1 VKPFAVGAVL
11 VLALAGLFII
21 PDAEAATTRSLEIW
35 TATANPQVPFMN
47 FDGNPPKLFDI
58 NGDGQLEIIAQND
71 NRWVYIFD
79 SRTGEILFETTTEYP
94 PGWGARSFNGPEV
107 AILEQGGVTRL
118 IVANSA
124 AFVTSLR
131 YDAAASSPGHMGF
144 TKEWSKRAN
153 QCFGGAGMDAKP
165 VLADLDKDGR
175 MEILAATEEFGL
187 IAFRLD
193 GSLYWK
199 NCLGGGNAEPT
210 VADLNLDGW
219 PDVVHVS
226 DGGVVAALNGRTG
239 AWMWGYSILS
249 HFNLHSA
256 SIPVG
261 AGIGQL
267 DGVGGPDIVV
277 GARDSHNSTD
287 FSQDHAL
294 LLALDSG
301 GRLLWAMQDLTDGNP
316 LTYTHPVIVDA
327 ARDGTNEVYW
337 ADWNTI
343 GHKPPANE
351 ADAWKTTGPANFYRY
366 DNQGNLVWKQS
377 LNTYWNNKD
386 LALADVDDDG
396 VQEVLAN
403 GPGTGGDGIWYL
415 DSRTGAKE
423 SFIATTHWKVSRAP
437 VVADLWGT
445 GTMQWVVQVGA
456 GDSTVSG
463 GGILVYDTHVAYDSV
478 YPHLPYPTVGAATP
492 PPPPPPPAAGNFQGT
507 FTITSPGQYWQQVT
521 IQPDTPRTI
530 TRVDVRFPGYD
541 WQLMKKES
549 WGWTFSQSAPAGTTV
564 EFLARDSNNFESQS
578 APFTWMDGTMSKRS
592 IPAGSTTST
601 TSSSSS
607 SSSSSTSSSTT
618 SSTSSSSTTS
628 PPPGPFTATFQ
639 PSAGVNEWWIEATV
653 NANQPL
659 AGVDAR
665 VNGQAWNPLAK
676 TSWGT
681 WAKSLHAAPGDRV
694 EFRATSTS
702 GGVVVSAPFTWLAAD
717 GPFAPTF
724 EPRSQGNAWW
734 VEAKVSG
741 GVIVKVEASSNGGPW
756 TSLPA
761 TSWGTWA
768 KSYFVPAG
776 TQVQFRATNDG
787 GATALSTSY
796 AWG

>member
-1 VKPFAVGAVL
+1 MKLPALAAAFALVL
-11 VLALAGLFII
+11 VGLIVV
-21 PDAEAATTRSLEIW
+21 PRADAATTTKALEVW
-35 TATANPQVPFMN
+35 TSTASPQVPFMN

-58 NGDGQLEIIAQND
+58 DGDGQLEIIAQND
-71 NRWVYIFD
+71 NRWVYVFD

-107 AILEQGGVTRL
+107 AITTQDGVTRMVL
-118 IVANSA
+118 ANSA

-131 YDAAASSPGHMGF
+131 YDPAASNPGHMGF
-144 TKEWSKRAN
+144 VKEWSKRAN

-187 IAFRLD
+187 IAFRGD

-199 NCLGGGNAEPT
+199 NCLGGGNAEPGI
-210 VADLNLDGW
+210 ADLNLDGW

-249 HFNLHSA
+249 HFDLHSA

-261 AGIGQL
+261 PGIGQL

-277 GARDSHNSTD
+277 GARDSHNATD
-287 FSQDHAL
+287 FSQDHAM

-301 GRLLWAMQDLTDGNP
+301 GRLLWAKQDLVDGNP
-316 LTYTHPVIVDA
+316 LTYTHPVVVDA

-343 GHKPPANE
+343 GHKPPASE
-351 ADAWKTTGPANFYRY
+351 ADAWKVTGPAHFYRY
-366 DNQGNLVWKQS
+366 DNAGNLVWKQT
-377 LNTYWNNKD
+377 LGTYWNNKD
-386 LALADVDDDG
+386 LALADVDGDG

-423 SFIATTHWKVSRAP
+423 AFVATTHWKVSRAP

-463 GGILVYDTHVAYDSV
+463 GGILVYDTHAAYSSV
-478 YPHLPYPTVGAATP
+478 YPHLPYPAVGAA
-492 PPPPPPPAAGNFQGT
+492 PPPPPPPAGPFAAT
-507 FTITSPGQYWQQVT
+507 FTIKNPNAWWQEVT
-521 IQPDTPRTI
+521 VQPDTPRTI
-530 TRVDVRFPGYD
+530 TQVQIRVPGQD
-541 WQLMKKES
+541 WQPMTKSS
-549 WGWTFSQSAPAGTTV
+549 WGAWTASESTPAGTPV
-564 EFLARDSNNFESQS
+564 EFLARDAAGYESQS
-578 APFTWMDGTMSKRS
+578 QPFTWLDGTLSKRS
-592 IPAGSTTST
+592 TTSSTTNTST
-601 TSSSSS
+601 TSSSTSTS
-607 SSSSSTSSSTT
+607 TSSSTSSS
-618 SSTSSSSTTS
+618 SSTTTTTTP
-628 PPPGPFTATFQ
+628 PPPGSMTATFQ
-639 PSAGVNEWWIEATV
+639 PTAGVNEWWVEAKVTS
-653 NANQPL
+653 NQAL

-665 VNGQAWNPLAK
+665 VNGQAWTALAP

-681 WAKSLHAAPGDRV
+681 WAKSMHAAPGDKV
-694 EFRATSTS
+694 QFRATSTS
-702 GGVVVSAPFTWLAAD
+702 GATVLSGEFPWLSQPGA
-717 GPFAPTF
+717 PFAPAF
-724 EPRSQGNAWW
+724 EPRSQTNAWW
-734 VEAKVSG
+734 VEAKVTG
-741 GVIVKVEASSNGGPW
+741 GVIVRVEARTNEGAW
-756 TSLPA
+756 VNLPR
-761 TSWGTWA
+761 TDWGTWA

-776 TQVQFRATNDG
+776 SLVQFRATNDAG
-787 GATALSTSY
+787 SQATSPAY
-796 AWG
+796 RWG